1 MARLHKKFPW
11 VPKVPQL
18 ERHWGQCIRTREG
31 HSDDTTQATI
41 SNDGRLIASASD
53 DYTLQIRMMGV
64 CGFDLVEELV
74 KIPIK
79 QFSYWQVTNAAS
91 NHVMKLSIDFH
102 LDSDSAEIM
111 NAIEQGESLTNLL
124 ETVEIDTAPTFVDL
138 LIAYASPCGKFN
150 AYTSRH
156 GGCFNGMHICRTVQG
171 WQTVSY
177 FNRFTYERNRFHDAV
192 EAHLTASENR
202 SQRDACI
209 KALTE
214 FTVPVT
220 FFILVPQS
228 STKSPAATQPRA
240 PSSSSSNIG
249 VRRLL
254 TLLTTTP
261 THHRQRKHLKHL
273 GSVEGKVTFQ
283 NVYFAY
289 DNRTLMLKD
298 ITITAESGQTVAL
311 VGQTGIGKSSLLKLL
326 RFYDASSESIT
337 IDDHNIRNVSLSS
350 LRESLGVF
358 LQDPLLFNS
367 TIIEK
372 LRYARPSATDEEIFS
387 VGRAAAIHEKILTFA
402 KRYEMRVRDQGYKL
416 SGGELQRVAIARV
429 VLKDPPVFL
438 LDGATSAVD
447 PESESEIQGALE
459 MARRRA
465 TFVISTSQC
474 YYR

>member
-1 MARLHKKFPW
+1 MY
-11 VPKVPQL
+11 
-18 ERHWGQCIRTREG
+18 
-31 HSDDTTQATI
+31 QA
-41 SNDGRLIASASD
+41 
-53 DYTLQIRMMGV
+53 
-64 CGFDLVEELV
+64 
-74 KIPIK
+74 
-79 QFSYWQVTNAAS
+79 
-91 NHVMKLSIDFH
+91 
-102 LDSDSAEIM
+102 
-111 NAIEQGESLTNLL
+111 
-124 ETVEIDTAPTFVDL
+124 
-138 LIAYASPCGKFN
+138 
-150 AYTSRH
+150 
-156 GGCFNGMHICRTVQG
+156 VQG

-192 EAHLTASENR
+192 EAHLTASEN
-202 SQRDACI
+202 SN
-209 KALTE
+209 LLHPSP
-214 FTVPVT
+214 PVIYEIT
-220 FFILVPQS
+220 RGNATPGAFVFFLQYW
-228 STKSPAATQPRA
+228 
-240 PSSSSSNIG
+240 
-249 VRRLL
+249 RRLL

-283 NVYFAY
+283 NVYFAC

-311 VGQTGIGKSSLLKLL
+311 VSQTGIGKSSLLKLL

-337 IDDHNIRNVSLSS
+337 IDDHNIRDVSLSS

-387 VGRAAAIHEKILTFA
+387 ACRAAAIHEKILTFA
-402 KRYEMRVRDQGYKL
+402 KGYEMRVRDQGYKL

-465 TFVISTSQC
+465 TFVISTSKC

>member
-240 PSSSSSNIG
+240 PSSSSSNTG
-249 VRRLL
+249 DASSPSSQQPPPSPTKKTPQAPRL
-254 TLLTTTP
+254 
-261 THHRQRKHLKHL
+261 
-273 GSVEGKVTFQ
+273 
-283 NVYFAY
+283 
-289 DNRTLMLKD
+289 
-298 ITITAESGQTVAL
+298 
-311 VGQTGIGKSSLLKLL
+311 
-326 RFYDASSESIT
+326 DASSESIT

-372 LRYARPSATDEEIFS
+372 LRYARPSATDEETFS

-402 KRYEMRVRDQGYKL
+402 KGYEMRVRDQGYKL

-465 TFVISTSQC
+465 TFVISTSKC